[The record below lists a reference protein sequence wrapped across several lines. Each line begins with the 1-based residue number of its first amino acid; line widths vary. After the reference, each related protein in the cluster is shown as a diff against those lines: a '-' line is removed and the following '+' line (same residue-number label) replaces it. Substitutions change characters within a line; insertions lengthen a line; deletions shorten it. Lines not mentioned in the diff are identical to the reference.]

1 MFPIM
6 HNTVNSNFGSLCV
19 VIGRGCTKYNPRYAM
34 FRLGFKYSPYIFLT
48 FSGLWI
54 TDGGFYIF
62 TLALWDFSTLSSTE
76 KHQALHCT
84 EQQQKY
90 CYKPPELQHCK
101 TFLSHCHY
109 LIFKMEGL
117 YFLSLTI
124 RL

>member
-19 VIGRGCTKYNPRYAM
+19 VIGRGCTKYNPRYAI

-76 KHQALHCT
+76 KHQALHRTAT
-84 EQQQKY
+84 EIL
-90 CYKPPELQHCK
+90 LQ
-101 TFLSHCHY
+101 TTGTATLQNIS
-109 LIFKMEGL
+109 
-117 YFLSLTI
+117 LSLP
-124 RL
+124 LPYL